1 MSNKNEIE
9 AIFIIVFI
17 ILASLILLVLC
28 IKGCKRNRSF
38 LLTGKRRAGIWGEH
52 IAVDIIKSVLYES
65 DIMLN
70 NVAFEYGDNEV
81 EIDSLVIN
89 SRGVYVIEVKNYS
102 GDLYGKADDFELFQE
117 KETSAG
123 NVYSKWVKNPV
134 PQVKRQVHN
143 LAKFLQ
149 YYGIDV
155 WVEGYVYFINNNCPF
170 KSKHLL
176 RNKYDI
182 DRAIHPRQPRQ
193 LSNKEIK
200 QIVKILE

>member
-1 MSNKNEIE
+1 MDIV
-9 AIFIIVFI
+9 ILCGIVFLVVI
-17 ILASLILLVLC
+17 LILVPSLRVLS
-28 IKGCKRNRSF
+28 KGRKARNNRDV
-38 LLTGKRRAGIWGEH
+38 KRAGIQGEH

-102 GDLYGKADDFELFQE
+102 GDLYGKETDFELFQE

-123 NVYSKWVKNPV
+123 NVYSKSVKNPV

-143 LAKFLQ
+143 LAKFLK

-155 WVEGYVYFINNNCPF
+155 WVEGYVYFINNNCPYR
-170 KSKHLL
+170 SPMVL
-176 RNKYDI
+176 RNAYDI
-182 DRAIHPRQPRQ
+182 NRAIHPRIHRQ
-193 LSNKEIK
+193 LSNKEI
-200 QIVKILE
+200 QRIVKLLK